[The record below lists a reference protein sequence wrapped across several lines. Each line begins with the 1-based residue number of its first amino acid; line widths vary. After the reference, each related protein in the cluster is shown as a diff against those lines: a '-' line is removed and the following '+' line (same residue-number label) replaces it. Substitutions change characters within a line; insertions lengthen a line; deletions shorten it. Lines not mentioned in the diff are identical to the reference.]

1 MSERLEVNRR
11 VSIPID
17 ELAIRSMRS
26 SGPGGQHANVTDSRI
41 EVTFDVQASPTL
53 RERERELLLERVGP
67 VVRAVSQDHRSQLR
81 NRELALER
89 LAQKLATGLYVQP
102 HRTKTKPS
110 RGAKERRLKAK
121 RQAGERKKGR
131 QRPTSD
137 D

>member
-1 MSERLEVNRR
+1 MAERLQINRR
-11 VSIPID
+11 VSLPID
-17 ELAIRSMRS
+17 EIAIKSMRS

-41 EVTFDVQASPTL
+41 EASFDIAASTSL
-53 RERERELLLERVGP
+53 GDRDRELLLERLGP
-67 VVRAVSQDHRSQLR
+67 VVRAISQDHRSQLR

-102 HRTKTKPS
+102 HRTKTKPT

-121 RQAGERKKGR
+121 RQGAERKKGR
-131 QRPTSD
+131 QRPGSD